1 MDKLKK
7 IFKEKSDEL
16 KVEVKSLLKEH
27 GGKKVDEVTL
37 RQVFGGMRGVKS
49 MVWTASNLDA
59 EEGIRFRGYNIPQL
73 REKLPTRSN
82 DNEPLPE
89 GLFWLMLTGE
99 LPEADDVRWLSD
111 EWERRGAVPQHTYDL
126 LDSLPDDAHPMA
138 QLLSLIHI

>member
-7 IFKEKSDEL
+7 IFKEKSDQL
-16 KVEVKSLLKEH
+16 KVEMKSILKEH
-27 GGKKVDEVTL
+27 GNKKVDEVTL
-37 RQVFGGMRGVKS
+37 KQVFGGMRGVKS

-73 REKLPTRSN
+73 RELLPSRSN

-99 LPEADDVRWLSD
+99 MPSADDVRWLSD
-111 EWERRGAVPQHTYDL
+111 EWERRGEIPQHTFDL
-126 LDSLPDDAHPMA
+126 
-138 QLLSLIHI
+138 